1 MSLIK
6 WHEDLSS
13 KIRTALLFFIVLI
26 ILDCSTIFN
35 ITITD
40 TLTLSSNLST
50 WLSSFV
56 LGSGITDSF
65 TFNIVS
71 VYLLLVFLLFGA
83 IKAPFRNIWVL
94 KFTILSTSAI
104 IIITTYTLID
114 ASNSSAVLLNST
126 FQSLKLI
133 PLVLAYYWTRQL
145 ATPILI

>member
-1 MSLIK
+1 MSLIQ

-13 KIRTALLFFIVLI
+13 KIRTALLFFIALI
-26 ILDCSTIFN
+26 ILDCSTLFDIS
-35 ITITD
+35 ITD

-50 WLSSFV
+50 WLSSLI

-65 TFNIVS
+65 TSNIVS

-104 IIITTYTLID
+104 IIVTTYTLID